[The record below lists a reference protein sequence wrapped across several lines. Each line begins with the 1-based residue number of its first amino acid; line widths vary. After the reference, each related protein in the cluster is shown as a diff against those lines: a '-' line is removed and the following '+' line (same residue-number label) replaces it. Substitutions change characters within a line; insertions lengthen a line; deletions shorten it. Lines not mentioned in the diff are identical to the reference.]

1 MFPLFTISNWHP
13 FAPAALPA
21 FIATMGASDFRQ
33 SPPSPSL
40 FRLVGRCALF
50 RADYRISLVTAQS
63 LCQARYGLRS
73 RVVGHGLPL
82 QLLAVP
88 AVACWCLETIGPFQ
102 CGHFGTKNLHGRLY
116 PLPLRL
122 ACFLAYASSSSL
134 LSCPARLDT
143 WPVASGYQGGIYTR

>member
-1 MFPLFTISNWHP
+1 MYSCVCPLGVGACFPYSLSHTGTPS
-13 FAPAALPA
+13 LPQHYPRSSLLW
-21 FIATMGASDFRQ
+21 GASDFRQ
-33 SPPSPSL
+33 SLPSPSL

-122 ACFLAYASSSSL
+122 ACFLAYASSGPL
-134 LSCPARLDT
+134 LSNL
-143 WPVASGYQGGIYTR
+143 QG